1 MERKIKKL
9 KGKLERKER
18 KARRRNIV
26 IKEIKIMEGKRSS
39 GGNDE
44 GHRGKS

>member
-1 MERKIKKL
+1 MEGKIKKL

-18 KARRRNIV
+18 KERRRNIV
-26 IKEIKIMEGKRSS
+26 IKEIKIMEGKRGS
-39 GGNDE
+39 GGNNE